1 MKQSHQHHQQ
11 QQRWVIDSFCNLYTE
26 ENSTF
31 ESCDINN
38 AFYDEIYDDDVDY
51 DHFGDDDGV
60 DDDYN
65 DGDGDDKDD
74 DACNA
79 GDVGDAGFD
88 DNNATCL
95 PMGKLGNLTKLL
107 FLALAAV
114 SI

>member
-60 DDDYN
+60 DGEYN

-74 DACNA
+74 DAGNA
-79 GDVGDAGFD
+79 SDVGDAGVD
-88 DNNATCL
+88 GNNATCL

>member
-1 MKQSHQHHQQ
+1 MPAVGRLWPS
-11 QQRWVIDSFCNLYTE
+11 
-26 ENSTF
+26 
-31 ESCDINN
+31 
-38 AFYDEIYDDDVDY
+38 DDN
-51 DHFGDDDGV
+51 DD
-60 DDDYN
+60 

-74 DACNA
+74 DA
-79 GDVGDAGFD
+79 GDAGGD